1 MQLRAMRPRRALIA
15 AAIAAAIAASPAS
28 AQQVLPVEP
37 AAPPYD
43 EQLLRLSEILGA
55 IHYLRHLCGHDEEE
69 TWRDEMAA
77 LIEAEEPDGLR
88 RARMIDRFNRGY
100 EGFRAIYRD
109 CTPAA
114 NESAGRYLNE
124 GARIAADI
132 TARYSR

>member
-1 MQLRAMRPRRALIA
+1 MWPSRTVAAVTLA
-15 AAIAAAIAASPAS
+15 AALAGSTAT
-28 AQQVLPVEP
+28 AQQVLQLEST
-37 AAPPYD
+37 APPY
-43 EQLLRLSEILGA
+43 ETQLLRLSEILGA
-55 IHYLRHLCGHDEEE
+55 IHYLRYLCGHDEQEM
-69 TWRDEMAA
+69 WRDQMSA

-100 EGFRAIYRD
+100 ESFRSVYRD

-132 TARYSR
+132 TARYGK

>member
-1 MQLRAMRPRRALIA
+1 MWPRRPLIA
-15 AAIAAAIAASPAS
+15 AAIAATIAASPTA
-28 AQQVLPVEP
+28 AQQILPVDP
-37 AAPPYD
+37 APPPYD
-43 EQLLRLSEILGA
+43 EQLFRLSEILGA
-55 IHYLRHLCGHDEEE
+55 IHYLRHLCGHDEED
-69 TWRDEMAA
+69 TWRDQMSA
-77 LIEAEEPDGLR
+77 LIDAEEPDGLR
-88 RARMIDRFNRGY
+88 RARLIDRFNRGY